1 MGKQEFL
8 SLLKNGLQGLPQKEI
23 EEHLSFYGEMIDD
36 RMEEGLSEAEAV
48 SQIGTVN
55 DVILQILE
63 ETSLT
68 KLVKE
73 KMKPKRALK
82 AWETA
87 FLIVGS
93 PVWLALL
100 IALSAVIL
108 AGYIVIWAT
117 LVSLLA
123 VTVSVGVCS
132 FVGTSVPGI
141 FIIKGYWSA
150 ALATFGAGFFCSGL
164 SIALSFGLKSAAK
177 GVVKLTKKLTLGIK
191 SLFIGGV
198 KKNG

>member
-73 KMKPKRALK
+73 KVKPKRALK

-87 FLIVGS
+87 FLIAGS

-108 AGYIVIWAT
+108 AGYIVIWST
-117 LVSLLA
+117 LVALFA

-132 FVGTSVPGI
+132 FIGTSVPGI
-141 FIIKGYWSA
+141 FIIKGYWSS
-150 ALATFGAGFFCSGL
+150 ALATFGAGFFCSGV
-164 SIALSFGLKSAAK
+164 SIVLSFGLKSAAK

>member
-73 KMKPKRALK
+73 KVKPKRALK
-82 AWETA
+82 A
-87 FLIVGS
+87 FLIAGS

-100 IALSAVIL
+100 IALAAVIL
-108 AGYIVIWAT
+108 AGYIVIWST
-117 LVSLLA
+117 LVALFA

-132 FVGTSVPGI
+132 FIGTSVPGI

-150 ALATFGAGFFCSGL
+150 ALATFGAGFFCSGV